1 VRSCASSASV
11 SATTPNAADANARRI
26 EQGLRR
32 LLAAIDAE
40 SRAASCDLRTLLDE
54 LVTYVQSGVML
65 SRKSESDGA
74 AGAGAGAGAM
84 DTEDAGPPGLD
95 DAAEERTSNAL
106 WRMADAL
113 VDDDAVPAAAAAAAA
128 GGADSAGAVAAAVAA
143 AVAKALSRLP
153 ADHLDR
159 LFPAGSLETLN
170 HDVTE
175 TLRAIVRALND
186 EYAVRKE
193 TVGKRAGVA
202 AQSFAYSKVRSIAHW
217 SPYDP
222 VRVVNA
228 DP

>member
-1 VRSCASSASV
+1 
-11 SATTPNAADANARRI
+11 
-26 EQGLRR
+26 
-32 LLAAIDAE
+32 
-40 SRAASCDLRTLLDE
+40 
-54 LVTYVQSGVML
+54 
-65 SRKSESDGA
+65 
-74 AGAGAGAGAM
+74 M

-128 GGADSAGAVAAAVAA
+128 GDADSAGAVAAAVAA

-202 AQSFAYSKVRSIAHW
+202 AQSFAYSKVRSIHTGPHTTPFAW
-217 SPYDP
+217 
-222 VRVVNA
+222 
-228 DP
+228 